1 MGIMILL
8 SSHSPR
14 ERITQWGQPGGSG
27 EAKACGH
34 RPDAGRKNEAKT
46 TPRDKSILSAEGGDA
61 MGEYKAGFT
70 INEASDYTGIGR
82 NTMRN
87 LVAWGKLPVLK
98 VGRKVIIRRDM
109 LEAFMEANQGRNL
122 RNEAEVK
129 AVRFG
134 IA

>member
-1 MGIMILL
+1 
-8 SSHSPR
+8 
-14 ERITQWGQPGGSG
+14 
-27 EAKACGH
+27 
-34 RPDAGRKNEAKT
+34 
-46 TPRDKSILSAEGGDA
+46 
-61 MGEYKAGFT
+61 MGEYKAGVT

-109 LEAFMEANQGRNL
+109 LETFMEVNQGRNL

>member
-1 MGIMILL
+1 M
-8 SSHSPR
+8 
-14 ERITQWGQPGGSG
+14 
-27 EAKACGH
+27 
-34 RPDAGRKNEAKT
+34 NEF
-46 TPRDKSILSAEGGDA
+46 
-61 MGEYKAGFT
+61 KAGFT
-70 INEASDYTGIGR
+70 INEAAEYSGIGR

-109 LEAFMEANQGRNL
+109 LETFMEVNQGKNL

-129 AVRFG
+129 AVQTG

>member
-1 MGIMILL
+1 M
-8 SSHSPR
+8 
-14 ERITQWGQPGGSG
+14 
-27 EAKACGH
+27 
-34 RPDAGRKNEAKT
+34 NEF
-46 TPRDKSILSAEGGDA
+46 
-61 MGEYKAGFT
+61 KAGFT
-70 INEASDYTGIGR
+70 INEAAEYSGIGR

-87 LVAWGKLPVLK
+87 LVSWGKLPVLK

-109 LEAFMEANQGRNL
+109 LETFMEVNQGRNL

>member
-1 MGIMILL
+1 M
-8 SSHSPR
+8 R
-14 ERITQWGQPGGSG
+14 EF
-27 EAKACGH
+27 
-34 RPDAGRKNEAKT
+34 KT
-46 TPRDKSILSAEGGDA
+46 
-61 MGEYKAGFT
+61 GFT
-70 INEASDYTGIGR
+70 INEASDYSGIGR

-87 LVAWGKLPVLK
+87 LVSWGKLPVLK

-109 LEAFMEANQGRNL
+109 LDTFMEVNQGRNL

>member
-1 MGIMILL
+1 
-8 SSHSPR
+8 
-14 ERITQWGQPGGSG
+14 
-27 EAKACGH
+27 
-34 RPDAGRKNEAKT
+34 
-46 TPRDKSILSAEGGDA
+46 

-70 INEASDYTGIGR
+70 INEASEYTGIGR

-98 VGRKVIIRRDM
+98 VGRKVIIRREL

>member
-1 MGIMILL
+1 
-8 SSHSPR
+8 
-14 ERITQWGQPGGSG
+14 
-27 EAKACGH
+27 
-34 RPDAGRKNEAKT
+34 
-46 TPRDKSILSAEGGDA
+46 

-70 INEASDYTGIGR
+70 INEVSDYTGIGR

-109 LEAFMEANQGRNL
+109 LDTFMEVNQGRNL

>member
-1 MGIMILL
+1 
-8 SSHSPR
+8 
-14 ERITQWGQPGGSG
+14 
-27 EAKACGH
+27 
-34 RPDAGRKNEAKT
+34 
-46 TPRDKSILSAEGGDA
+46 

-109 LEAFMEANQGRNL
+109 LDTFMEVNQGRNL

>member
-1 MGIMILL
+1 
-8 SSHSPR
+8 
-14 ERITQWGQPGGSG
+14 
-27 EAKACGH
+27 
-34 RPDAGRKNEAKT
+34 
-46 TPRDKSILSAEGGDA
+46 

-87 LVAWGKLPVLK
+87 LIAWGKLPVLK

-109 LEAFMEANQGRNL
+109 LETFMEINQGMNL

-129 AVRFG
+129 VVRF
-134 IA
+134 

>member
-1 MGIMILL
+1 
-8 SSHSPR
+8 
-14 ERITQWGQPGGSG
+14 
-27 EAKACGH
+27 
-34 RPDAGRKNEAKT
+34 
-46 TPRDKSILSAEGGDA
+46 
-61 MGEYKAGFT
+61 MGEYKAGFS

-109 LEAFMEANQGRNL
+109 LETFMEINQGRNL

>member
-1 MGIMILL
+1 M
-8 SSHSPR
+8 R
-14 ERITQWGQPGGSG
+14 EF
-27 EAKACGH
+27 
-34 RPDAGRKNEAKT
+34 KT
-46 TPRDKSILSAEGGDA
+46 
-61 MGEYKAGFT
+61 GFT
-70 INEASDYTGIGR
+70 INEASDYSGIGR

-87 LVAWGKLPVLK
+87 LVSWGKLPVLK

-109 LEAFMEANQGRNL
+109 LDTFMEINPGRNL

>member
-1 MGIMILL
+1 
-8 SSHSPR
+8 
-14 ERITQWGQPGGSG
+14 
-27 EAKACGH
+27 
-34 RPDAGRKNEAKT
+34 
-46 TPRDKSILSAEGGDA
+46 

-87 LVAWGKLPVLK
+87 LVACGKLPVLK

-109 LEAFMEANQGRNL
+109 LETFMEVNQGRNL

>member
-14 ERITQWGQPGGSG
+14 ERITQWGQPGGNG
-27 EAKACGH
+27 EAKACEH
-34 RPDAGRKNEAKT
+34 QPDAGRKAKYQ
-46 TPRDKSILSAEGGDA
+46 PRDKSAHLEKGG
-61 MGEYKAGFT
+61 GYVNGYKTGFT
-70 INEASDYTGIGR
+70 INEASDYSGIGR

-109 LEAFMEANQGRNL
+109 LDTFMEVNQGRNL

>member
-1 MGIMILL
+1 MC
-8 SSHSPR
+8 
-14 ERITQWGQPGGSG
+14 EF
-27 EAKACGH
+27 
-34 RPDAGRKNEAKT
+34 KT
-46 TPRDKSILSAEGGDA
+46 
-61 MGEYKAGFT
+61 GFT

-109 LEAFMEANQGRNL
+109 LDTFMEVNQGRNL

>member
-1 MGIMILL
+1 M
-8 SSHSPR
+8 
-14 ERITQWGQPGGSG
+14 
-27 EAKACGH
+27 
-34 RPDAGRKNEAKT
+34 NEF
-46 TPRDKSILSAEGGDA
+46 
-61 MGEYKAGFT
+61 KAGFT
-70 INEASDYTGIGR
+70 INEAAEYSGIGR

-109 LEAFMEANQGRNL
+109 LETFMEINQGRNL

-129 AVRFG
+129 AVRVG

>member
-1 MGIMILL
+1 MNG
-8 SSHSPR
+8 
-14 ERITQWGQPGGSG
+14 
-27 EAKACGH
+27 
-34 RPDAGRKNEAKT
+34 
-46 TPRDKSILSAEGGDA
+46 
-61 MGEYKAGFT
+61 YKAGFT

-109 LEAFMEANQGRNL
+109 LETFMEINQGRNL